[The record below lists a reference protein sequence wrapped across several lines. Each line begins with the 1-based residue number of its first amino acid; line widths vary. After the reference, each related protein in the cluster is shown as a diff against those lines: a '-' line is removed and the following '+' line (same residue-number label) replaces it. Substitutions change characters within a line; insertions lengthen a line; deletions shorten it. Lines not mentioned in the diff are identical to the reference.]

1 MAEDLTPDSE
11 PQQMTDADYKKL
23 LGAGADGDFDPLS
36 VPPEAGADIAALQTK
51 AARQRM
57 ADIAKLP
64 SEITGHTS
72 LPQRTVA
79 AATSEVF
86 QSPVPAP
93 LPEYRQPMGPVSDPV
108 SAIDVLTGE
117 VHHHTE
123 GIQPATQPT
132 GAEAAVTAQ
141 IPPVSAT
148 EVEIMGSTPSQAEID
163 RQMTPEQQEAQRR
176 SFAYGNANI
185 ANEQITRDH
194 INTAADELP
203 LPPPP
208 APPVDTHRAGGTE
221 FLPQPDPA
229 RAHVPEQPQTWNA
242 IEASRAPVPARA
254 ATQDEIV
261 AYLQMRVKDL
271 EHTKATNQS
280 LGAKDMS
287 AVHRRLEFLRD
298 DILPAITG
306 LRG

>member
-11 PQQMTDADYKKL
+11 PQQMTDAEYKKI

-36 VPPEAGADIAALQTK
+36 VPPEAGADIVALQTA

-64 SEITGHTS
+64 SEITGHT
-72 LPQRTVA
+72 PPAVA

-86 QSPVPAP
+86 QSPAPAP
-93 LPEYRQPMGPVSDPV
+93 LPEYRQPMGPVAD
-108 SAIDVLTGE
+108 
-117 VHHHTE
+117 
-123 GIQPATQPT
+123 IQPATQPT

-141 IPPVSAT
+141 IPPAVSCL
-148 EVEIMGSTPSQAEID
+148 
-163 RQMTPEQQEAQRR
+163 
-176 SFAYGNANI
+176 
-185 ANEQITRDH
+185 H
-194 INTAADELP
+194 CAADVVPGTPTCFTHSPEY
-203 LPPPP
+203 PPAPP
-208 APPVDTHRAGGTE
+208 APPVDTHRPGNVE

-229 RAHVPEQPQTWNA
+229 RAHVPEQPEKWNA

-261 AYLQMRVKDL
+261 AYIKMRVKDL

-298 DILPAITG
+298 DILPAVIG